1 MKTALTVAKPICN
14 GGAGIQTYLNDSLT
28 GIFFLTGQNSI
39 KRTECYRRNGNSGVR
54 TRILHLAEGY
64 DFRGHPPAS

>member
-28 GIFFLTGQNSI
+28 GSFFLIDKNST

-54 TRILHLAEGY
+54 TRILHFAEWY